1 MIRAIILD
9 WAGTT
14 VDYGSRAPV
23 EVVRELFAAHG
34 CPLEE
39 AEARGPMGLPKRDHI
54 AAILALPRVAAVY
67 QGPTLD
73 ELYAEFMPRQMQ
85 VLDRFSTLID
95 GVAET
100 VAVWQ
105 KAGILIGSTTGYTR
119 PMLDVLM
126 ARAAAQG
133 YTPDATCC
141 PDEAGGGR
149 PAPWMCFACLKE
161 LGVYPPAHC
170 VKIGDTPSD
179 IEEGRNAGMWTIAV
193 VDTGNEAGNPSRL
206 QGAHYVAASL
216 PQCLA
221 PVNEIARRIAAGE
234 RP

>member
-23 EVVRELFAAHG
+23 EVMRELFAAHG

-54 AAILALPRVAAVY
+54 AQILALPRVATQY
-67 QGPTLD
+67 QGPGLD
-73 ELYAEFMPRQMQ
+73 DLYAEFLPRQMQ

-100 VAVWQ
+100 VAAWQ
-105 KAGILIGSTTGYTR
+105 KAGIKIGSTTGYTR
-119 PMLDVLM
+119 PMLDVVIEH
-126 ARAAAQG
+126 ATAQG
-133 YTPDATCC
+133 YTPDVSFC
-141 PDEAGGGR
+141 PDEVGGGR
-149 PAPWMCFACLKE
+149 PAPWMCFACLRA
-161 LGVYPPAHC
+161 LGVYPAAHC
-170 VKIGDTPSD
+170 IKIGDTPSD

-193 VDTGNEAGNPSRL
+193 VDTGNEAGDPSRL
-206 QGAHYVAASL
+206 QGAHYVASSIA
-216 PQCLA
+216 QCIE
-221 PVNEIARRIAAGE
+221 PVNEIARRISAGE

>member
-1 MIRAIILD
+1 
-9 WAGTT
+9 
-14 VDYGSRAPV
+14 
-23 EVVRELFAAHG
+23 
-34 CPLEE
+34 
-39 AEARGPMGLPKRDHI
+39 
-54 AAILALPRVAAVY
+54 
-67 QGPTLD
+67 
-73 ELYAEFMPRQMQ
+73 
-85 VLDRFSTLID
+85 
-95 GVAET
+95 
-100 VAVWQ
+100 
-105 KAGILIGSTTGYTR
+105 
-119 PMLDVLM
+119 
-126 ARAAAQG
+126 
-133 YTPDATCC
+133 
-141 PDEAGGGR
+141 
-149 PAPWMCFACLKE
+149 MCFACLNA